1 MVYNVI
7 NSSIV
12 IAELIDRY
20 NIKSN
25 DFIQRCPN
33 WIDSCLDE
41 IKSKRGLTPLI
52 INTRFVNN
60 RVQLPKFTKSVDWV
74 VIDEVKAHYNES
86 LYVLDNDVD
95 LNRNAVFSGNISDQ
109 TPKFGQLI
117 SIDNDTEK
125 DPDFADLNIPRFYRI
140 SNGWIHT
147 NVKFGNIEAKC
158 NVIPFILDD
167 LTGLEFPIIPDDV
180 NVKEAIMWYILRTLL
195 MRGYVHPYLKL
206 DSPNPETNP
215 AIAFRKYATLA
226 RISLNS
232 PNIDERK
239 KYTYPM
245 ASIFGVRPTYH
256 VDKVEKI
263 IVPKVEEQWVSDG
276 EPYCEFVDSNN
287 TGILLIP
294 EKKQQL
300 ISNVWVDTLI
310 TRTRREENS
319 IMCPIT

>member
-1 MVYNVI
+1 
-7 NSSIV
+7 
-12 IAELIDRY
+12 
-20 NIKSN
+20 
-25 DFIQRCPN
+25 
-33 WIDSCLDE
+33 
-41 IKSKRGLTPLI
+41 
-52 INTRFVNN
+52 
-60 RVQLPKFTKSVDWV
+60 
-74 VIDEVKAHYNES
+74 
-86 LYVLDNDVD
+86 
-95 LNRNAVFSGNISDQ
+95 
-109 TPKFGQLI
+109 
-117 SIDNDTEK
+117 
-125 DPDFADLNIPRFYRI
+125 
-140 SNGWIHT
+140 
-147 NVKFGNIEAKC
+147 
-158 NVIPFILDD
+158 
-167 LTGLEFPIIPDDV
+167 
-180 NVKEAIMWYILRTLL
+180 MWYILRTLL

-232 PNIDERK
+232 PNMDERK

-319 IMCPIT
+319 IMCPIRSLRGGYATGDDVFSNPTYFAILNDSPIGVQIEPIDDYKYLYIVVPTIRKFSVFNDISLNITSEFEKVGVDNSDLFVNCDVYRTRNKFYFGIGFEFAIQYSI